1 MAEPFDHRH
10 RPSGAPQSHAEFD
23 RYARSYEEL
32 HSASVGAS
40 GESPEYFHEYKVA
53 CLRRLL
59 GAAFDR
65 PLLDFGCGIANL
77 TRLFVRSFRDVHGYD
92 PSTESIVLARERAKE
107 ATFFDDESAL
117 PRGHYGAIVLSG
129 VLHHV
134 PPFQRKKLL
143 STVLDLLAPG
153 GRVVIFEHNPLN
165 PLTRRAVADCP
176 FDDNAVLLYPWEVN
190 RLLRAAG
197 LRDVEREYIV
207 FFPHLLASLRPLE
220 PRLAWLPI
228 GAQVCAWGFKR

>member
-1 MAEPFDHRH
+1 MYIIKQKYLE
-10 RPSGAPQSHAEFD
+10 
-23 RYARSYEEL
+23 
-32 HSASVGAS
+32 
-40 GESPEYFHEYKVA
+40 
-53 CLRRLL
+53 RLL
-59 GAAFDR
+59 GPGFHQ
-65 PLLDFGCGIANL
+65 PVLDFGCGIGNL
-77 TRLFVRSFRDVHGYD
+77 TRYLTRSFSVVHGYD
-92 PSTESIVLARERAKE
+92 PSTESITRARERAKG
-107 ATFFDDESAL
+107 ATFTDDEAAL
-117 PRGHYGAIVLSG
+117 PREHFGAIVLSG

-134 PPFQRKKLL
+134 PPRERRKLL
-143 STVLDLLAPG
+143 STVIDLLAPG

-207 FFPHLLASLRPLE
+207 FFPHLLAGLRPLE
-220 PRLAWLPI
+220 PRLSWLPI

>member
-1 MAEPFDHRH
+1 MAEPFDHQ
-10 RPSGAPQSHAEFD
+10 GHAEFD
-23 RYARSYEEL
+23 RYARSYEEM
-32 HSASVGAS
+32 HRASIGAS
-40 GESPEYFHEYKVA
+40 GESPEYFHEYKLA
-53 CLRRLL
+53 HLERLL
-59 GAAFDR
+59 GKHFDA
-65 PLLDFGCGIANL
+65 PVLDFGCGIGNL
-77 TRLFVRSFRDVHGYD
+77 TLLFVRSFRVVHGYD
-92 PSTESIVLARERAKE
+92 PSTESITRARERAKG
-107 ATFFDDESAL
+107 ATFTDDEAAL
-117 PRGHYGAIVLSG
+117 PREHFGAIVLSG

-134 PPFQRKKLL
+134 PPRERRKLL
-143 STVLDLLAPG
+143 STVIDLLAPG

-207 FFPHLLASLRPLE
+207 FFPHLLAGLRPLE
-220 PRLAWLPI
+220 PRLSWLPI